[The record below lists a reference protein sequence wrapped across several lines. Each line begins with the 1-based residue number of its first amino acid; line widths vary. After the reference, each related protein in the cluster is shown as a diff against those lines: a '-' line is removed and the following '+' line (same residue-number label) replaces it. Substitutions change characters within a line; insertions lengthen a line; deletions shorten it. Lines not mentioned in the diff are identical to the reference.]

1 MGNFNG
7 IFESNEEEVLVM
19 GLKILEN
26 EERQMNFIMF
36 LLMIGVPIAA
46 LGFVLI
52 FLQGTLKDCSIL
64 FMPVISILIRFF
76 EKKLGGYAKYC
87 YMAIMP
93 VSGALLL
100 AFTNDGKFGAIPHAY
115 FFGIILAI
123 AYYDTKVVKVYTT
136 LTIVVNGLVMMIFPS
151 GFFKLH
157 SLIVWIFVGI
167 VYVLAAFA
175 AMIVTNRTYKLFE
188 MSEQKEQK
196 EKVLIQNVRIA
207 FDGVKSSQESIHN
220 SLSLF
225 EKSTQEIASST
236 EEISNNADVQIQEVK
251 GSMDI
256 FKELNEKINR
266 SEEQVNNTMNTLHQL
281 KLKNDEGIASISEF
295 HSKFNEN
302 IISTQKAS
310 KEVNTLSQKSA
321 LIGDIIS
328 SIHQIAE
335 QTNLL
340 ALNAAIEAAK
350 AGEAGRGFAV
360 VADEINAL
368 SNQSQNATEKIDAI
382 LKDIIG
388 TVEDTSHIME
398 LNNELLEESN
408 DKLDET
414 VNIFQIMLQ
423 SSNNVISVTDVLK
436 NELSNIMEIKEKLMK
451 SMQSLEDISEKSV
464 ETSTEISTA
473 TEEQVVGVENILH
486 AMEKVQ
492 EGIEG
497 LAGILQ
503 EN

>member
-1 MGNFNG
+1 
-7 IFESNEEEVLVM
+7 
-19 GLKILEN
+19 
-26 EERQMNFIMF
+26 MN
-36 LLMIGVPIAA
+36 
-46 LGFVLI
+46 
-52 FLQGTLKDCSIL
+52 
-64 FMPVISILIRFF
+64 
-76 EKKLGGYAKYC
+76 
-87 YMAIMP
+87 
-93 VSGALLL
+93 
-100 AFTNDGKFGAIPHAY
+100 
-115 FFGIILAI
+115 
-123 AYYDTKVVKVYTT
+123 
-136 LTIVVNGLVMMIFPS
+136 
-151 GFFKLH
+151 
-157 SLIVWIFVGI
+157 
-167 VYVLAAFA
+167 
-175 AMIVTNRTYKLFE
+175 
-188 MSEQKEQK
+188 
-196 EKVLIQNVRIA
+196 
-207 FDGVKSSQESIHN
+207 
-220 SLSLF
+220 
-225 EKSTQEIASST
+225 
-236 EEISNNADVQIQEVK
+236 
-251 GSMDI
+251 I

-295 HSKFNEN
+295 HNKFNEN

-398 LNNELLEESN
+398 LNNELLDESN

>member
-1 MGNFNG
+1 
-7 IFESNEEEVLVM
+7 M

-26 EERQMNFIMF
+26 EEKQMNFIMF

-64 FMPVISILIRFF
+64 IMPVISVLIRIS
-76 EKKLGGYAKYC
+76 EKKLGGYAKYL
-87 YMAIMP
+87 YIAIMP
-93 VSGALLL
+93 VSGAFLL

-123 AYYDTKVVKVYTT
+123 AYYDTKVVKVYTI
-136 LTIVVNGLVMMIFPS
+136 LTIVVNGLTMLVFPS

-157 SLIVWIFVGI
+157 SLIVWIFVAI
-167 VYVLAAFA
+167 VYILSAFA
-175 AMIVTNRTYKLFE
+175 AMIVTNRTYNLFE
-188 MSEQKEQK
+188 MAEQKEKK
-196 EKVLIQNVRIA
+196 EKVLIQNVRTA
-207 FDGVKSSQESIHN
+207 FDGIKTSQESIHN

-225 EKSTQEIASST
+225 EKSTREIAAST
-236 EEISNNADVQIQEVK
+236 EEISTNADVQIQEVN

-266 SEEQVNNTMNTLHQL
+266 SEEQVGNTMDTLYQL
-281 KLKNDEGIASISEF
+281 KMKNDEGITSISEF
-295 HSKFNEN
+295 QSKFNEN
-302 IISTQKAS
+302 ITSTKKAF
-310 KEVNTLSQKSA
+310 EGVNTLSKKSN
-321 LIGDIIS
+321 LISEIID

-340 ALNAAIEAAK
+340 ALNAAIEAAR

-360 VADEINAL
+360 VANEINTL
-368 SNQSQNATEKIDAI
+368 SGQSQEATEKIDAI

-388 TVEDTSHIME
+388 TVEETGQIME
-398 LNNELLEESN
+398 LNNRILQESN
-408 DKLDET
+408 DRLNGT
-414 VNIFQIMLQ
+414 VKTFEIILQ
-423 SSNNVISVTDVLK
+423 SSNNVISNTNILK
-436 NELSNIMEIKEKLMK
+436 KELVSIIGIKEKLME
-451 SMQSLEDISEKSV
+451 SMQNLEDISEKSV
-464 ETSTEISTA
+464 ETSTEISTS
-473 TEEQVVGVENILH
+473 TEEQVAGVENILH

-497 LAGILQ
+497 LAVILQ

>member
-1 MGNFNG
+1 
-7 IFESNEEEVLVM
+7 M

-26 EERQMNFIMF
+26 EEKQMNFIMF
-36 LLMIGVPIAA
+36 LLMIGVPVAA

-52 FLQGTLKDCSIL
+52 FLQGTLRDCSIL
-64 FMPVISILIRFF
+64 FMPVFSVLIRVY
-76 EKKLGGYAKYC
+76 EKKLGGYAKYF

-93 VSGALLL
+93 ISGALLL

-123 AYYDTKVVKVYTT
+123 AYYDTKVVRVYTI
-136 LTIVVNGLVMMIFPS
+136 LTIVVNGLVMAVFPS
-151 GFFKLH
+151 GFLKLH
-157 SLIVWIFVGI
+157 SFIVWVFVGI

-188 MSEQKEQK
+188 KEEQEEEKDKE
-196 EKVLIQNVRIA
+196 LMRNVRIA
-207 FDGVKSSQESIHN
+207 FDGIKTSQESIFN

-225 EKSTQEIASST
+225 EKSTREIASST
-236 EEISNNADVQIQEVK
+236 EEISTNADVQIQEVN

-256 FKELNEKINR
+256 FKVLNEKINR
-266 SEEQVNNTMNTLHQL
+266 SEEQVGNTMDTLYQL

-295 HSKFNEN
+295 HDKFKEN
-302 IISTQKAS
+302 IVSTKKAFE
-310 KEVNTLSQKSA
+310 EVNTLSQKSA

-368 SNQSQNATEKIDAI
+368 SNQSQNATERIDAI

-388 TVEDTSHIME
+388 TVEDTSQIME
-398 LNNELLEESN
+398 LNNLVLQESSER
-408 DKLDET
+408 LDET
-414 VNIFQIMLQ
+414 VKIFQIMLQ

-451 SMQSLEDISEKSV
+451 SMQSLEGISEKSV

-473 TEEQVVGVENILH
+473 TEEQVAGVESILH

-492 EGIEG
+492 EAIEG
-497 LAGILQ
+497 LARILQ
-503 EN
+503 EK

>member
-1 MGNFNG
+1 
-7 IFESNEEEVLVM
+7 M

-26 EERQMNFIMF
+26 EEKQMNFIMF
-36 LLMIGVPIAA
+36 LLMIGVPVAA

-64 FMPVISILIRFF
+64 IMPVISIAIRIY
-76 EKKLGGYAKYC
+76 EKKLGGYAKYL

-93 VSGALLL
+93 VSGAFLL

-123 AYYDTKVVKVYTT
+123 AYYDTKVVRAYTL
-136 LTIVVNGLVMMIFPS
+136 LTIVANGLTMLVFPS

-157 SLIVWIFVGI
+157 RLIIWIFVAI
-167 VYVLAAFA
+167 VFALSAFA
-175 AMIVTNRTYKLFE
+175 AMLVTDRTYKLFE
-188 MSEQKEQK
+188 TGEQKEQK
-196 EKVLIQNVRIA
+196 ERLLIQNVRTA
-207 FDGVKSSQESIHN
+207 FNDIKNSQESIHN

-225 EKSTQEIASST
+225 EKSVQEIAAST
-236 EEISNNADVQIQEVK
+236 EEISSNADVQIQEVN

-256 FKELNEKINR
+256 FKELNEKINH
-266 SEEQVNNTMNTLHQL
+266 SEEQVGDTMDTLYQL
-281 KLKNDEGIASISEF
+281 KIKNDEGIASISEF
-295 HSKFNEN
+295 QSKFKEN
-302 IISTQKAS
+302 ITSTKKAFE
-310 KEVNTLSQKSA
+310 EVNTLSQKSA
-321 LIGDIIS
+321 LIGDIIN

-388 TVEDTSHIME
+388 TVEDTSQIME
-398 LNNELLEESN
+398 VNNQILQESN
-408 DKLDET
+408 DRLNGT
-414 VNIFQIMLQ
+414 VKIFEIMLQ
-423 SSNNVISVTDVLK
+423 SSKDVIYVTEILK
-436 NELSNIMEIKEKLMK
+436 NELSSIMTIKEKLME
-451 SMQSLEDISEKSV
+451 SMESLENISEKSV
-464 ETSTEISTA
+464 ETSTEISTS
-473 TEEQVVGVENILH
+473 TEEQVAGVENILH

-497 LAGILQ
+497 LAQILK
-503 EN
+503 ED

>member
-1 MGNFNG
+1 
-7 IFESNEEEVLVM
+7 M

-26 EERQMNFIMF
+26 EEKQMNFIMF

-64 FMPVISILIRFF
+64 IMPVISVLIRIS
-76 EKKLGGYAKYC
+76 EKKLGGYAKYL
-87 YMAIMP
+87 YIAIMP
-93 VSGALLL
+93 VSGAFLL

-123 AYYDTKVVKVYTT
+123 AYYDTKVVKVYTI
-136 LTIVVNGLVMMIFPS
+136 LTIVVNGLTMLVFPS

-157 SLIVWIFVGI
+157 SLIVWIFVAI
-167 VYVLAAFA
+167 VYILSAFA
-175 AMIVTNRTYKLFE
+175 AMIVTNRTYNLFE
-188 MSEQKEQK
+188 MAEQKEKK
-196 EKVLIQNVRIA
+196 EKVLIQNVRTA
-207 FDGVKSSQESIHN
+207 FDGIKTSQESIHN

-225 EKSTQEIASST
+225 EKSTREIAAST
-236 EEISNNADVQIQEVK
+236 EEISTNADVQIQEVN

-266 SEEQVNNTMNTLHQL
+266 SEEQVGNTMDTLYQL
-281 KLKNDEGIASISEF
+281 KMKNDEGITSISEF
-295 HSKFNEN
+295 QSKFNEN
-302 IISTQKAS
+302 ITSTKKAF
-310 KEVNTLSQKSA
+310 EGVNTLSKKSN
-321 LIGDIIS
+321 LISEIID

-340 ALNAAIEAAK
+340 ALNAAIEAAR

-360 VADEINAL
+360 VANEINTL
-368 SNQSQNATEKIDAI
+368 SGQSQEATEKIDAI

-388 TVEDTSHIME
+388 TVEETGQIME
-398 LNNELLEESN
+398 LNNRILQESN
-408 DKLDET
+408 DRLNGT
-414 VNIFQIMLQ
+414 VKTFEIILQ
-423 SSNNVISVTDVLK
+423 SSNNVISNTNILK
-436 NELSNIMEIKEKLMK
+436 KELVSIIGIKEKFME
-451 SMQSLEDISEKSV
+451 SMQNLEDISEKSV
-464 ETSTEISTA
+464 ETSTEISTS
-473 TEEQVVGVENILH
+473 TEEQVAGVENILH

-497 LAGILQ
+497 LAVILQ